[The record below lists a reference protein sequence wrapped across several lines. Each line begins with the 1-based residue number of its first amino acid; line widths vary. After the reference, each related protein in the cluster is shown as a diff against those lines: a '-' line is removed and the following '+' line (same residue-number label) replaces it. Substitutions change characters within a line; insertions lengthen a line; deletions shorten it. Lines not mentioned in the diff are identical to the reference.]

1 MFGNIVYIGIGSNLG
16 DAIENVTAAMDSLGR
31 LPDTRLEKTSSLYR
45 TTPIDADGDD
55 YVNAVAMLSTGLS
68 SGSLLD
74 ALLQIEQTFG
84 RQRPYRN
91 APRTLDLDMLLYNAD
106 CISTERLTIPH
117 PRMMERAGASA
128 VVAEGTESAYGLF
141 ITTVDGETADDSL
154 QQWWCITRSG
164 EMLST
169 GADQTPIADGE
180 QYELTLTE
188 GY

>member
-1 MFGNIVYIGIGSNLG
+1 MKKKLLIGCGALVLACLLAAVLYIQTRPETAEGAKTIDVVVVHGDGTEATFQHQTDAEYLG
-16 DAIENVTAAMDSLGR
+16 EVLVENEL
-31 LPDTRLEKTSSLYR
+31 
-45 TTPIDADGDD
+45 
-55 YVNAVAMLSTGLS
+55 
-68 SGSLLD
+68 
-74 ALLQIEQTFG
+74 
-84 RQRPYRN
+84 
-91 APRTLDLDMLLYNAD
+91 
-106 CISTERLTIPH
+106 
-117 PRMMERAGASA
+117 
-128 VVAEGTESAYGLF
+128 AEGTESAYGLF

>member
-1 MFGNIVYIGIGSNLG
+1 MKKKLLIGCGALVLACLLAAVLYIQ
-16 DAIENVTAAMDSLGR
+16 
-31 LPDTRLEKTSSLYR
+31 TRPET
-45 TTPIDADGDD
+45 
-55 YVNAVAMLSTGLS
+55 
-68 SGSLLD
+68 
-74 ALLQIEQTFG
+74 
-84 RQRPYRN
+84 
-91 APRTLDLDMLLYNAD
+91 
-106 CISTERLTIPH
+106 
-117 PRMMERAGASA
+117 
-128 VVAEGTESAYGLF
+128 AEGAKTIDVVVVHGDGTEAAFQYQTDAEYLGEVLVENELVEGTDSAYGLF

>member
-1 MFGNIVYIGIGSNLG
+1 MKKKLLIGCGALVLACLLAAVLYIQTRPETAEGAKTIDVVAVHGDGTEAAFQYQTDAEYLG
-16 DAIENVTAAMDSLGR
+16 EVLVENEL
-31 LPDTRLEKTSSLYR
+31 
-45 TTPIDADGDD
+45 
-55 YVNAVAMLSTGLS
+55 
-68 SGSLLD
+68 
-74 ALLQIEQTFG
+74 
-84 RQRPYRN
+84 
-91 APRTLDLDMLLYNAD
+91 
-106 CISTERLTIPH
+106 
-117 PRMMERAGASA
+117 
-128 VVAEGTESAYGLF
+128 AEGTESAYGLF

>member
-1 MFGNIVYIGIGSNLG
+1 MKKKLLIGCGALVLACLLAAVLYIQTRPETAEGAKTIDVVVVHGDGTEAAFQYQTDAEYLG
-16 DAIENVTAAMDSLGR
+16 EVLVENELV
-31 LPDTRLEKTSSLYR
+31 
-45 TTPIDADGDD
+45 
-55 YVNAVAMLSTGLS
+55 
-68 SGSLLD
+68 
-74 ALLQIEQTFG
+74 
-84 RQRPYRN
+84 
-91 APRTLDLDMLLYNAD
+91 
-106 CISTERLTIPH
+106 
-117 PRMMERAGASA
+117 
-128 VVAEGTESAYGLF
+128 EGTESAYGLF

>member
-1 MFGNIVYIGIGSNLG
+1 MKKKLLVGCGALVLACLLAAVLYIQTRPETAEGAKAIDVVVVHGDGTEAAFQYQTDAEYLG
-16 DAIENVTAAMDSLGR
+16 EVLVENEL
-31 LPDTRLEKTSSLYR
+31 
-45 TTPIDADGDD
+45 
-55 YVNAVAMLSTGLS
+55 
-68 SGSLLD
+68 
-74 ALLQIEQTFG
+74 
-84 RQRPYRN
+84 
-91 APRTLDLDMLLYNAD
+91 
-106 CISTERLTIPH
+106 
-117 PRMMERAGASA
+117 
-128 VVAEGTESAYGLF
+128 AEGTESAYGLF

>member
-1 MFGNIVYIGIGSNLG
+1 MKKKLLIGCGALVLACLLAAVLYIQTRPETAEGAKTIDVVVVHGDGTEATFQYQTDAEYLG
-16 DAIENVTAAMDSLGR
+16 EVLVENEL
-31 LPDTRLEKTSSLYR
+31 
-45 TTPIDADGDD
+45 
-55 YVNAVAMLSTGLS
+55 
-68 SGSLLD
+68 
-74 ALLQIEQTFG
+74 
-84 RQRPYRN
+84 
-91 APRTLDLDMLLYNAD
+91 
-106 CISTERLTIPH
+106 
-117 PRMMERAGASA
+117 
-128 VVAEGTESAYGLF
+128 AEGTESAYGLF

>member
-1 MFGNIVYIGIGSNLG
+1 MKKKLLIGCGALVLACLLAAVLYIQTRPETAEGTKTIDVVVVHGDGTEAAFQYQTDAEYLG
-16 DAIENVTAAMDSLGR
+16 EVLVENELV
-31 LPDTRLEKTSSLYR
+31 
-45 TTPIDADGDD
+45 
-55 YVNAVAMLSTGLS
+55 
-68 SGSLLD
+68 
-74 ALLQIEQTFG
+74 
-84 RQRPYRN
+84 
-91 APRTLDLDMLLYNAD
+91 
-106 CISTERLTIPH
+106 
-117 PRMMERAGASA
+117 
-128 VVAEGTESAYGLF
+128 EGTESAYGLF

>member
-1 MFGNIVYIGIGSNLG
+1 MLIGCGALVLACLLAAVLYIQTRPETAEGAKTIDVVVVHGDGTEAAFQYQTDAEYLG
-16 DAIENVTAAMDSLGR
+16 EVLVENEL
-31 LPDTRLEKTSSLYR
+31 
-45 TTPIDADGDD
+45 
-55 YVNAVAMLSTGLS
+55 
-68 SGSLLD
+68 
-74 ALLQIEQTFG
+74 
-84 RQRPYRN
+84 
-91 APRTLDLDMLLYNAD
+91 
-106 CISTERLTIPH
+106 
-117 PRMMERAGASA
+117 
-128 VVAEGTESAYGLF
+128 AEGTESAYGLF

>member
-1 MFGNIVYIGIGSNLG
+1 MKKKTWIGCGVLVL
-16 DAIENVTAAMDSLGR
+16 ACLLAAALYLQTRPETAAGG
-31 LPDTRLEKTSSLYR
+31 KTIDVVVVHGDGSEADFQYR
-45 TTPIDADGDD
+45 TDAEDLGE
-55 YVNAVAMLSTGLS
+55 VLTENGL
-68 SGSLLD
+68 
-74 ALLQIEQTFG
+74 
-84 RQRPYRN
+84 
-91 APRTLDLDMLLYNAD
+91 
-106 CISTERLTIPH
+106 
-117 PRMMERAGASA
+117 
-128 VVAEGTESAYGLF
+128 AEGTESAYGLF

>member
-1 MFGNIVYIGIGSNLG
+1 MKKKLLIGCGALVL
-16 DAIENVTAAMDSLGR
+16 AC
-31 LPDTRLEKTSSLYR
+31 
-45 TTPIDADGDD
+45 
-55 YVNAVAMLSTGLS
+55 
-68 SGSLLD
+68 LLD
-74 ALLQIEQTFG
+74 AVLYIQT
-84 RQRPYRN
+84 RPET
-91 APRTLDLDMLLYNAD
+91 AEGAKTIDVVVVHGDG
-106 CISTERLTIPH
+106 TEAAFQYQTDAEYLG
-117 PRMMERAGASA
+117 E
-128 VVAEGTESAYGLF
+128 VLVENELAEGTESAYGLF

>member
-1 MFGNIVYIGIGSNLG
+1 MKKKLLIGCGALVLACLLAAVLYIQTWPETAEGAKTIDVVVVHGDGTEAAFQYQTDAEYLG
-16 DAIENVTAAMDSLGR
+16 EVLVENEL
-31 LPDTRLEKTSSLYR
+31 
-45 TTPIDADGDD
+45 
-55 YVNAVAMLSTGLS
+55 
-68 SGSLLD
+68 
-74 ALLQIEQTFG
+74 
-84 RQRPYRN
+84 
-91 APRTLDLDMLLYNAD
+91 
-106 CISTERLTIPH
+106 
-117 PRMMERAGASA
+117 
-128 VVAEGTESAYGLF
+128 AEGTESAYGLF